1 MEGRQ
6 ALYVSTYLPTY
17 LGWYLVKKNSKKCLL
32 TRRSYLAQPTR
43 PDLYIIYYSFGSE
56 LTAHLLL
63 TYIIWILLAS
73 LDRSFMKNFM
83 ILNNIKN
90 FTDIVRRE
98 KYEVSDQS

>member
-43 PDLYIIYYSFGSE
+43 PDIYILF
-56 LTAHLLL
+56 
-63 TYIIWILLAS
+63 II
-73 LDRSFMKNFM
+73 RSD
-83 ILNNIKN
+83 L
-90 FTDIVRRE
+90 
-98 KYEVSDQS
+98 S